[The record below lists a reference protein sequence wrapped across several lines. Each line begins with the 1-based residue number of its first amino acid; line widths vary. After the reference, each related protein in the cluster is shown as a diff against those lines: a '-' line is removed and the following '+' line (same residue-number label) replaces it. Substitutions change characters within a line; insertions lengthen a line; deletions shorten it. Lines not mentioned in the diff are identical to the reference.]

1 MLAAV
6 RIGEGRSGRVTPQ
19 DAVKIIRRTNP
30 AIQPHGWMAI
40 CDDQAGR
47 ILDYS
52 ANLAELFPARAGGF
66 FDLALRDLVGSATAH
81 LLRNGLSRAGDAPRP
96 TLAPRQPVAGLRGLF
111 DFAVHAAGEQT
122 IIEFETAAEADPFAL
137 DRVRALID
145 RLALARNLSRLMTMA
160 ARLIQAML
168 QWDCVTILR
177 LDPDGP
183 RVLAQQKRLSWPDA
197 EANASLCADFPE
209 QARTDLRAAR
219 LRFVAD
225 IAAAPVGLAGDSR
238 PDLGM
243 AFLRAASRDEISRAR
258 AAGFT
263 ALLALPIRVEGEL
276 WGVLLA
282 HDRAARNMTID
293 ERAVFDLFGDYFSLS
308 VEAALAREAADEFRR
323 RHAL

>member
-1 MLAAV
+1 M
-6 RIGEGRSGRVTPQ
+6 
-19 DAVKIIRRTNP
+19 
-30 AIQPHGWMAI
+30 
-40 CDDQAGR
+40 
-47 ILDYS
+47 
-52 ANLAELFPARAGGF
+52 FPARAGGF
-66 FDLALRDLVGSATAH
+66 FDLALRELVGSATAH

-96 TLAPRQPVAGLRGLF
+96 ILAPRQPIAGLPGLF

-145 RLALARNLSRLMTMA
+145 RLALAQAQGLNRLMTVA

-168 QWDCVTILR
+168 QWDCATILR

-225 IAAAPVGLAGDSR
+225 IAAAPVGLAGGSR
-238 PDLGM
+238 PELGM
-243 AFLRAASRDEISRAR
+243 AVLRAASRDEISRAR

-263 ALLALPIRVEGEL
+263 ALLALPIRVDGEL

-282 HDRAARNMTID
+282 HDRAARNITID

>member
-1 MLAAV
+1 M
-6 RIGEGRSGRVTPQ
+6 TPH
-19 DAVKIIRRTNP
+19 DAVKIIGKANP
-30 AIQPHGWMAI
+30 AIQAHGWIMI
-40 CDDQAGR
+40 CDDHAAR
-47 ILDYS
+47 LLDHS

-66 FDLALRDLVGSATAH
+66 FGLALRDLVGSATAH

-96 TLAPRQPVAGLRGLF
+96 TLLPRQPVAGLPGLF
-111 DFAVHAAGEQT
+111 DFVVHAVGELT
-122 IIEFETAAEADPFAL
+122 IIEFETAGEADPFAL

-145 RLALARNLSRLMTMA
+145 RLAQAQAQGLNRLMTVA

-168 QWDCVTILR
+168 QWDCATILR
-177 LDPDGP
+177 LDRDGP
-183 RVLAQQKRLSWPDA
+183 RVLAQHKRLNWPDA

-225 IAAAPVGLAGDSR
+225 IVAAPVGLAGDSR

-243 AFLRAASRDEISRAR
+243 AFLRAASRDEISHAR

-263 ALLALPIRVEGEL
+263 ALLALPIWVEGAL